1 MQQEG
6 CSYCVLNVDLKKSPE
21 LKKGH
26 QSSLSGWAQTSKFD
40 LHFMEVV
47 IWWHRIIFVS
57 FSIDVYIV

>member
-6 CSYCVLNVDLKKSPE
+6 CSYCVLNVYFKKKLKK
-21 LKKGH
+21 H

-57 FSIDVYIV
+57 FSIDIYIV

>member
-1 MQQEG
+1 MQREG
-6 CSYCVLNVDLKKSPE
+6 CSYCVLNVDLKKILKSPE

-47 IWWHRIIFVS
+47 I
-57 FSIDVYIV
+57 